1 MIRRIFF
8 VVSFVL
14 LFPVLNLSAQYSSVL
29 DDKIELKTEKFFN
42 SIVEADNIFFGTYI
56 KGGQTKARVRVKTSF
71 VGELEGD
78 IIVNNLDN
86 EKIRRKYKRDP
97 YKQGVDYIFMTKKD
111 GGENKLIE
119 DSVSVPVNNNMT
131 NFSFNSP
138 YKMNFWQP
146 FDIRLFEV
154 AVNAIREKS
163 DKMLSDS
170 TRKTFIELF
179 NEYIKD
185 KKTAELKNALVAAK
199 IAEISF
205 DFATYDKLLEL
216 GDTLECLAVKH
227 SSKVMGEIYFNQNII
242 PKLSDMSQDAVTAFA
257 IAAMK
262 IASKPGA
269 KAIEKILNNVETYS
283 PPSSECFPYPEP
295 PSNKEFFI
303 RAVIEIDA
311 PETLRILS
319 MQIQSGG
326 SDWLATVL
334 GIISDYEGEDLTE
347 LVLKEATKER
357 LSARKLEFSNYFDRI
372 KSPTTA
378 KTLMKLFEKSGDLYW
393 KKVILTT
400 LGKYQYKETLPFMIK
415 ILKEDSLEEIRT
427 AAAIAIGELN
437 AVKGAKPL
445 YEFIIR
451 EKSILAKSIAIDALA
466 KIADRSVQD
475 LLKQII
481 KNQEDPKIRET
492 AANAIEDN
500 LFILRY
506 GRKKN

>member
-1 MIRRIFF
+1 
-8 VVSFVL
+8 
-14 LFPVLNLSAQYSSVL
+14 
-29 DDKIELKTEKFFN
+29 
-42 SIVEADNIFFGTYI
+42 
-56 KGGQTKARVRVKTSF
+56 
-71 VGELEGD
+71 
-78 IIVNNLDN
+78 
-86 EKIRRKYKRDP
+86 
-97 YKQGVDYIFMTKKD
+97 
-111 GGENKLIE
+111 
-119 DSVSVPVNNNMT
+119 
-131 NFSFNSP
+131 
-138 YKMNFWQP
+138 MNFWQP
-146 FDIRLFEV
+146 FDIRLFEI

-170 TRKTFIELF
+170 TRNSFIELL
-179 NEYIKD
+179 NEYIKN
-185 KKTAELKNALVAAK
+185 KKIAELKNALVAAK
-199 IAEISF
+199 MAGISL
-205 DFATYDKLLEL
+205 DFATYDQITEF
-216 GDTLECLAVKH
+216 GGTLECLAVKY
-227 SSKVMGEIYFNQNII
+227 SSQVMGEIYFNQNII
-242 PKLSDMSQDAVTAFA
+242 PKISDMSQDATTAFA
-257 IAAMK
+257 IAAMN
-262 IASKPGA
+262 IASKPGS
-269 KAIEKILNNVETYS
+269 KKIEKILNNVETYS

-326 SDWLATVL
+326 SDWLAIVL
-334 GIISDYEGEDLTE
+334 GIISDYEGADLTE

-372 KSPTTA
+372 KSPATA
-378 KTLMKLFEKSGDLYW
+378 KTLMKLFEKSSDLYW

-427 AAAIAIGELN
+427 SAAIAIGELN

-445 YEFIIR
+445 YEFVIR

-481 KNQEDPKIRET
+481 KNQENPKIRET

>member
-1 MIRRIFF
+1 MIRRVFF
-8 VVSFVL
+8 VVSVVL
-14 LFPVLNLSAQYSSVL
+14 LFPALNLSAQYSSVL
-29 DDKIELKTEKFFN
+29 DDKIQLKTENFFK
-42 SIVEADNIFFGTYI
+42 SIIEADNIFFGTYI

-71 VGELEGD
+71 VGNLKGD
-78 IIVNNLDN
+78 IILNNLDN

-97 YKQGVDYIFMTKKD
+97 YKQGTDYVFITKKD
-111 GGENKLIE
+111 GNENMLIE
-119 DSVSVPVNNNMT
+119 DSVSVPVNNNMAS
-131 NFSFNSP
+131 FSFNTP
-138 YKMNFWQP
+138 YKMNFWQS
-146 FDIRLFEV
+146 FDIRLFEIT
-154 AVNAIREKS
+154 VNAIREKS

-170 TRKTFIELF
+170 TRNSFIELF
-179 NEYIKD
+179 SEYLKD

-199 IAEISF
+199 HAEISF
-205 DFATYDKLLEL
+205 DFATYDKLLEF
-216 GDTLECLAVKH
+216 GGTLECLAVKN

-242 PKLSDMSQDAVTAFA
+242 PKIDDMSQDAKTAFA
-257 IAAMK
+257 VAAMM

-269 KAIEKILNNVETYS
+269 KEIEKILNNVESYS
-283 PPSSECFPYPEP
+283 PPSSECFPFAEP
-295 PSNKEFFI
+295 PTNKEFFV

-319 MQIQSGG
+319 NQIQSGD
-326 SDWLATVL
+326 SSWLATIL
-334 GIISDYEGEDLTE
+334 GIISDYEGSDLTE

-372 KSPTTA
+372 KSPETA
-378 KTLMKLFEKSGDLYW
+378 KTLVKLFEKNNDLYW
-393 KKVILTT
+393 KKIILST
-400 LGKYQYKETLPFMIK
+400 LGKYQYKEALSFMIK
-415 ILKEDSLEEIRT
+415 VLKEDSLEEIRT
-427 AAAIAIGELN
+427 SAAIAIGELN

-481 KNQEDPKIRET
+481 KNQEDPKIREA

>member
-1 MIRRIFF
+1 MMRRVFF

-14 LFPVLNLSAQYSSVL
+14 LFPILNISAQYSSVL
-29 DDKIELKTEKFFN
+29 DDKIELKTENFFK

-56 KGGQTKARVRVKTSF
+56 KGGQTKAKVRVKTSF
-71 VGELEGD
+71 VGNLNGD
-78 IIVNNLDN
+78 IIVSNLDN

-97 YKQGVDYIFMTKKD
+97 YKQGQDYIFITSKN
-111 GGENKLIE
+111 GGDQKLIE
-119 DSVSVPVNNNMT
+119 DSISVPVKNNMSS
-131 NFSFNSP
+131 FSFNTP
-138 YKMNFWQP
+138 YKMNFWQS
-146 FDIRLFEV
+146 FDIRLFEI
-154 AVNAIREKS
+154 AINAIREKS

-170 TRKTFIELF
+170 TRNTFIELV
-179 NEYIKD
+179 NEHIKG
-185 KKTAELKNALVAAK
+185 KKTAELKNAIVVAKLAG
-199 IAEISF
+199 ISF
-205 DFATYDKLLEL
+205 DFTTYDKLLEL
-216 GDTLECLAVKH
+216 GGTLECLAVKH

-242 PKLSDMSQDAVTAFA
+242 SKLGDMSQDAKTAFA
-257 IAAMK
+257 VAAMN
-262 IASKPGA
+262 IASKPGS
-269 KAIEKILNNVETYS
+269 KEIEKILNNVELYS

-295 PSNKEFFI
+295 PSNKEFFV

-319 MQIQSGG
+319 NQIQSGNA
-326 SDWLATVL
+326 SWLATIL
-334 GIISDYEGEDLTE
+334 GIISDYEGADLTE

-372 KSPTTA
+372 KSPETA
-378 KTLMKLFEKSGDLYW
+378 KTLIRLFEKSGDLYW

-400 LGKYQYKETLPFMIK
+400 LGKYQYKAALPFMIK
-415 ILKEDSLEEIRT
+415 VLKEDSLEEIRT
-427 AAAIAIGELN
+427 SAAIAIGELN
-437 AVKGAKPL
+437 VVKGAKPL

-481 KNQEDPKIRET
+481 KNQEDPKIRES